1 MQQTA
6 FDRWLLKKYVYI
18 TEIFCSTL
26 PEELPPVI
34 SVEKSDGTGT
44 YLYRLSSRDHA
55 AAEALITS
63 MRMENIMFASRV
75 ANLDT
80 AFARIISNPRRSPT
94 WTVIGTAVGLALG
107 ILFLTGLPQRA
118 FEKLIAHSDKAAEER
133 YDRERHPGKYKNKPE
148 APSLLDKAVAMQVNL
163 EKGLAG
169 MVESFKGEGKKDAAK
184 ADPPPAPP
192 RPAPVTPPAA
202 LAKGVNMITKSDM
215 EKMLFAQKKEKEPRL
230 TLYIFFDYDSVEF
243 SQDGHSEHQFQEMGQ
258 LLASYPW
265 NLFAWRIE
273 GYSDR
278 KGEVEY
284 NRLLSQRRADMIL
297 ARLEKEYLVERRKV
311 TALGKGEVE
320 TGPDDVENPLLRR
333 IVLIRGDMVDRPGA
347 KVTATESA
355 ANPPQKPTT
364 P

>member
-1 MQQTA
+1 
-6 FDRWLLKKYVYI
+6 
-18 TEIFCSTL
+18 
-26 PEELPPVI
+26 
-34 SVEKSDGTGT
+34 
-44 YLYRLSSRDHA
+44 
-55 AAEALITS
+55 
-63 MRMENIMFASRV
+63 
-75 ANLDT
+75 
-80 AFARIISNPRRSPT
+80 
-94 WTVIGTAVGLALG
+94 
-107 ILFLTGLPQRA
+107 
-118 FEKLIAHSDKAAEER
+118 
-133 YDRERHPGKYKNKPE
+133 
-148 APSLLDKAVAMQVNL
+148 
-163 EKGLAG
+163 
-169 MVESFKGEGKKDAAK
+169 
-184 ADPPPAPP
+184 
-192 RPAPVTPPAA
+192 
-202 LAKGVNMITKSDM
+202 MITKSDM

-297 ARLEKEYLVERRKV
+297 ARLEKEYRLERRKV

-320 TGPDDVENPLLRR
+320 TGPDEVENPLLRR

-347 KVTATESA
+347 KVTTTASA
-355 ANPPQKPTT
+355 ANPPPTPTT